1 MAKLS
6 FFTQRFTGWL
16 VRIGPEAE
24 QYGDKYQWCLP
35 FSFRGKFE
43 GVSTKP
49 LSAAAVRTAVT
60 VAKSLGYGLNGENLW
75 ERITPSMNG
84 HGHKHATHTHVDS
97 NTFAVTD
104 QAAAIMDVAEYL
116 KAMKDGKVTILAI
129 APPLPVP
136 GLPGVVV
143 KTFLM
148 KE

>member
-1 MAKLS
+1 MR
-6 FFTQRFTGWL
+6 FFLERFTGWL

-24 QYGDKYQWCLP
+24 QYGDKYTWSLP

-43 GVSTKP
+43 GVSTQP
-49 LSAAAVRTAVT
+49 LNATAVRTAIR
-60 VAKSLGYGLNGENLW
+60 VAKSLGYGLNGEKLW
-75 ERITPSMNG
+75 ERITPSMM
-84 HGHKHATHTHVDS
+84 HDHKHASHSSVDPD
-97 NTFAVTD
+97 TFAVTD

-116 KAMKDGKVTILAI
+116 AAMKAGKVTLLAV

-136 GLPGVVV
+136 GMAGVFA